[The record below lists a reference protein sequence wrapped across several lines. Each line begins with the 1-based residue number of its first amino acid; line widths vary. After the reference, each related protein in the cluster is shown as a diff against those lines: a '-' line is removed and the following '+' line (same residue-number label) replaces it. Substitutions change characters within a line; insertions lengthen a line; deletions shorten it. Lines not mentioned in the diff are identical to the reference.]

1 MPCEGW
7 LKYTDLTWLTSDSL
21 KHDHKHDGDDDNEK
35 KDAAN
40 GTKQKESELPDIWN
54 LEGWKPRIIISGT
67 EGHFNVWQRNSNNP
81 IEPTTVHQWRVV
93 T

>member
-1 MPCEGW
+1 MIKVHW
-7 LKYTDLTWLTSDSL
+7 LDSL

-40 GTKQKESELPDIWN
+40 SGTKQKESDLPDIWN
-54 LEGWKPRIIISGT
+54 LEGWKPCIIVSGT
-67 EGHFNVWQRNSNNP
+67 EGHFNVWLHRNFWQRNSNNP
-81 IEPTTVHQWRVV
+81 IEPTTVHQWGVV